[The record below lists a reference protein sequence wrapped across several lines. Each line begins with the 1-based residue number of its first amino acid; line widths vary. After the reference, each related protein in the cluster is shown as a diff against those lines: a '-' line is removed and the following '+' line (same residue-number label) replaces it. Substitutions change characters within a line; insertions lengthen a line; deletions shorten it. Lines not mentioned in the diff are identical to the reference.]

1 MVMASNSF
9 FGSLRDR
16 KHDDDYTDLM
26 F

>member
-16 KHDDDYTDLM
+16 KYDLDHADLM